1 MNTCRK
7 VPLQVNFLKMT
18 TFCIA
23 FYQSNLSTLMTKPS
37 LYFPELEETVTV
49 ELDVTALSSC
59 RDDETVSPVLET
71 AVLFAVETADMPA
84 VVCPPPLVDSVV
96 LSVVIPS
103 RRREA
108 SVSG

>member
-1 MNTCRK
+1 
-7 VPLQVNFLKMT
+7 MT
-18 TFCIA
+18 TFYIA
-23 FYQSNLSTLMTKPS
+23 FHQSNFLLTKPS
-37 LYFPELEETVTV
+37 LSFPGLEETVTA
-49 ELDVTALSSC
+49 ELDV
-59 RDDETVSPVLET
+59 TVSPVLETAVLFDVET

-84 VVCPPPLVDSVV
+84 VVCPPLEGSVV